1 MEVMHRMGW
10 ISALLKPTGPRRQ
23 HIASMESRI
32 GALQAQAETI
42 HGEVRNNIQ
51 SLQSGARVLDTM
63 SGMLKIVSESTGA
76 KHHR

>member
-10 ISALLKPTGPRRQ
+10 FSGLLKPTGPRRQ

-32 GALQAQAETI
+32 GALQAQAENI

-63 SGMLKIVSESTGA
+63 SGMLKIVAESTGA

>member
-1 MEVMHRMGW
+1 MHRMGW
-10 ISALLKPTGPRRQ
+10 ISAIFKPTGPRRN

-42 HGEVRNNIQ
+42 HGEVRGNIQ
-51 SLQSGARVLDTM
+51 ALQSGARVLDTM

-76 KHHR
+76 KHPR

>member
-1 MEVMHRMGW
+1 MHRMGW
-10 ISALLKPTGPRRQ
+10 ISAMFLPTGPRRR

-32 GALQAQAETI
+32 GDLQAQAESI
-42 HGEVRNNIQ
+42 HGEVRGNIQ
-51 SLQSGARVLDTM
+51 ALQSGARVLDTM

>member
-1 MEVMHRMGW
+1 MHRMGW

-23 HIASMESRI
+23 HIEMMEKRI
-32 GALQAQAETI
+32 GALQSQAETI
-42 HGEVRNNIQ
+42 HGEVRGNIQ
-51 SLQSGARVLDTM
+51 ALQSGARVLDTM